1 MASPKDE
8 TAFKTQGCQIMNIS
22 CLSDYIRNKQINKK
36 IISGKQKLVRSILN
50 VRNIITAFISS
61 SPKAR
66 LNANPLQNSGT
77 AQPNDRLNSL
87 D

>member
-36 IISGKQKLVRSILN
+36 IISGKQKLVRS
-50 VRNIITAFISS
+50 RSS
-61 SPKAR
+61 
-66 LNANPLQNSGT
+66 L
-77 AQPNDRLNSL
+77 
-87 D
+87 